1 VPEVLE
7 QVGDI
12 LSGRYAIERELGAG
26 GMATVYLARDL
37 KHERPVALKVLRPEL
52 SASLGAERFLAEIRL
67 TARLQHPHIVPLFD
81 SGVMEA
87 SSDHGIESAGQ
98 LRPVAPSIR
107 PSPGFL
113 YYVMPYIEGESLRM
127 RLEREQRLDVEAMLA
142 IARPVAQ
149 ALAYAHEM
157 GIVHRDVKPEN
168 ILLSRGQPYVTD
180 FGIARAVTVAGGERL
195 TGTGVAIGTPAYMSP
210 EQALG
215 ETTVDAR
222 SDIYSLGCVIY
233 EMLSGAPP
241 FSGATVQALI
251 AKRLAGPPPHLTT
264 VPGPVDVVVR
274 RSLATAPQDRF
285 ATALALADALVEAA
299 KQRAAP
305 ELSIVVLPFDNL
317 SPDADN
323 AYFADGLTEEL
334 IADLSRVRAL
344 RVISRTSAMHFKGTT
359 KSLPEIA
366 REVNVRYALEGSVR
380 RAGTSLRITA
390 QLIDAETDAHLW
402 AEKYVGS
409 LDDVFDLQE
418 RLSRR
423 IVDALRLT
431 LTPDEHDRLASR
443 DIPDVEAYALYLR
456 ATQEMYR
463 LTESALD
470 LALQLVE
477 RALDRTGPNAL
488 LMATAAEITWWL
500 HDQGIRPTPETL
512 ERADALATRAL
523 ELAPDLARAHAAKGY
538 IEWRRFDAASAVR
551 HLRRAVKLGPGDATV
566 VFSAAYVLG
575 EVGRSDEALRLAER
589 AAAMDPLHWLSH
601 CALAMAHLYA
611 GRFEG
616 AVPHAARM
624 HAIAPEVP
632 AATMWYGIVLL
643 YAGRTDEAAAVF
655 AAGAAPADWGAVS
668 FIFSFLGA
676 ALRRDVAAMR
686 AALDEPAAT
695 EAVRIDKELSWMVAA
710 AFAGVGDADEAL
722 KWLSGAVAMGFID
735 HRFFSEH
742 DPFLAS
748 LRGDQRFE
756 ALMARARGMQRE
768 IEE

>member
-1 VPEVLE
+1 
-7 QVGDI
+7 
-12 LSGRYAIERELGAG
+12 
-26 GMATVYLARDL
+26 
-37 KHERPVALKVLRPEL
+37 
-52 SASLGAERFLAEIRL
+52 
-67 TARLQHPHIVPLFD
+67 
-81 SGVMEA
+81 
-87 SSDHGIESAGQ
+87 
-98 LRPVAPSIR
+98 
-107 PSPGFL
+107 
-113 YYVMPYIEGESLRM
+113 
-127 RLEREQRLDVEAMLA
+127 
-142 IARPVAQ
+142 
-149 ALAYAHEM
+149 
-157 GIVHRDVKPEN
+157 
-168 ILLSRGQPYVTD
+168 
-180 FGIARAVTVAGGERL
+180 
-195 TGTGVAIGTPAYMSP
+195 
-210 EQALG
+210 
-215 ETTVDAR
+215 
-222 SDIYSLGCVIY
+222 
-233 EMLSGAPP
+233 
-241 FSGATVQALI
+241 
-251 AKRLAGPPPHLTT
+251 
-264 VPGPVDVVVR
+264 
-274 RSLATAPQDRF
+274 
-285 ATALALADALVEAA
+285 
-299 KQRAAP
+299 
-305 ELSIVVLPFDNL
+305 VVLPFDNL

-523 ELAPDLARAHAAKGY
+523 ELAPDLARRTRPRATSSGVAST
-538 IEWRRFDAASAVR
+538 RRPPSGTSAGRSSSVR
-551 HLRRAVKLGPGDATV
+551 GMPTV

-601 CALAMAHLYA
+601 CASPWPTSMRVGSKAPCPMPPACTRSPRRFPRRPCGTGSSSCTPA
-611 GRFEG
+611 GPTRLPRCSPRVRLRPTG
-616 AVPHAARM
+616 APCRSSSRSSGPRCAGTWRRM
-624 HAIAPEVP
+624 PT
-632 AATMWYGIVLL
+632 AT
-643 YAGRTDEAAAVF
+643 ASS
-655 AAGAAPADWGAVS
+655 VS
-668 FIFSFLGA
+668 SA
-676 ALRRDVAAMR
+676 R
-686 AALDEPAAT
+686 AAWRPYISRT
-695 EAVRIDKELSWMVAA
+695 T
-710 AFAGVGDADEAL
+710 
-722 KWLSGAVAMGFID
+722 
-735 HRFFSEH
+735 
-742 DPFLAS
+742 
-748 LRGDQRFE
+748 
-756 ALMARARGMQRE
+756 
-768 IEE
+768 